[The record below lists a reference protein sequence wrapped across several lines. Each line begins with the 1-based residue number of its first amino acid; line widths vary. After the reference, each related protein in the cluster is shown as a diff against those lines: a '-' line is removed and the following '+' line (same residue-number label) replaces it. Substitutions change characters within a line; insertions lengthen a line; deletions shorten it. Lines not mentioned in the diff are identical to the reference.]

1 MKIVIDTGILVASLW
16 EGKSR
21 VVVDLWKKGELTL
34 CVSRTILKE
43 YLYILPRFSLFRRET
58 EELLRLLEAKKN
70 MEMVKPSQRIK
81 VIKDDPADDKF
92 LECALEGGA
101 EYIISADKHLASLR
115 EYQGVKIVP
124 SGRFLTEIGHK
135 DENRPSGKTLPS
147 HQIFPG

>member
-21 VVVDLWKKGELTL
+21 VVMDLWEKGELTL
-34 CVSRTILKE
+34 CVSRAILKE
-43 YLYILPRFSLFRRET
+43 YLCILPRFSLFRSKT

-70 MEMVKPSQRIK
+70 MEMVSPSQRIK

-92 LECALEGGA
+92 LECAVEGGA
-101 EYIISADKHLASLR
+101 EYIISADKHLANLR

-124 SGRFLTEIGHK
+124 SGRFLREIGHK
-135 DENRPSGKTLPS
+135 
-147 HQIFPG
+147 